1 MTRACFAHGIAGRGN
16 VRFAHTGVICV
27 RRLRARPRAGALPCA
42 AVWGHLVPA
51 TVPRAPRFPLG
62 ACAETQGPRVLPVRL
77 RPAMRVDV
85 SCCGTERDVLILLRP
100 AHDLAPSSCLRLEC
114 STECFQTAADRS
126 RGAWSVDGHP
136 GSPAEGT
143 LPARSDG
150 RLAGKPGAS
159 RGAVPFLHDRGGR
172 ARAEAC
178 VAPTGGGVRNQRL

>member
-1 MTRACFAHGIAGRGN
+1 MTRACFAHSIAGRGN

-51 TVPRAPRFPLG
+51 TVPRALRFPLG
-62 ACAETQGPRVLPVRL
+62 ACGDAGASGPAGPAPPCDARGRL
-77 RPAMRVDV
+77 
-85 SCCGTERDVLILLRP
+85 LLRDGAGRP
-100 AHDLAPSSCLRLEC
+100 HS
-114 STECFQTAADRS
+114 AATRPRS
-126 RGAWSVDGHP
+126 RTEQLFASGMFRRMFSDCGRPQPRSVERGRPP
-136 GSPAEGT
+136 GVPGEGT

-159 RGAVPFLHDRGGR
+159 RGAVPFLRDRGGR